1 VPLRPV
7 RRAATTRR
15 ERPAA
20 LSPRDETARIRE
32 FLGIVRESLSG
43 KQHEYTRGPLRHA
56 IVLLAVPMVLEMCM
70 ESVFAVCDIFFVAR
84 IGTDAVA
91 TVGLTESMLTLL
103 YAVAIG
109 LSMATTAMV
118 ARRIGEKKPKEA
130 SAAGMQAIYVGIA
143 LAAAIGIPCWIFAPR
158 LLELMGASAGVI
170 ETGAG
175 YPRIL
180 LGCNV
185 VIMLLFLNNA
195 VFRGAGDASVAM
207 RALWLANGIN
217 LVLDPCL
224 IFGLGPFPEMGVT
237 GAALATTIGRG
248 SGVLYQ
254 FAAFRSRRSRI
265 ELRGVALRLRTR
277 VMFRLVRIS
286 LGGVGQFLV
295 ATASWVALMR
305 IVAPYGSA
313 SLAGY
318 TIAVRIVVFAL
329 LPSWGLANAAATLVG
344 QNLGA
349 GKPERAERAV
359 WLTGLYNMIFLGLV
373 TVAFVGTAPWL
384 VAIFTDD
391 AEITP
396 VAVAALRIISYGYVF
411 YAWGMVLT
419 QAFNGAGD
427 TTTPTYLNLV
437 CFWMLQIPLAWWL
450 AGGVGIGPRGVFWS
464 VAIAESVLTVIAAI
478 VFRRGRWKSR
488 EV

>member
-1 VPLRPV
+1 MTSGNGQDKVKEV
-7 RRAATTRR
+7 
-15 ERPAA
+15 
-20 LSPRDETARIRE
+20 
-32 FLGIVRESLSG
+32 LGIVWDSLSG
-43 KQHEYTRGPLRHA
+43 KQHDYTSGSLRRA
-56 IVLLAVPMVLEMCM
+56 ILLLAVPMVLEMSM
-70 ESVFAVCDIFFVAR
+70 ESVFAICDIFFVAR
-84 IGTDAVA
+84 VGTDAVA

-103 YAVAIG
+103 YAIAIG
-109 LSMATTAMV
+109 LAMATTAMV
-118 ARRIGEKKPKEA
+118 SRRVGEGDSKAA
-130 SAAGMQAIYVGIA
+130 STAGMQAIYLGIG
-143 LAAAIGIPCWIFAPR
+143 LAAVIGIPCWFLAPR
-158 LLELMGASAGVI
+158 LLELMGATASVV

-175 YPRIL
+175 YTRIL
-180 LGCNV
+180 LGFNV

-248 SGVLYQ
+248 TGVLYQ

-265 ELRGVALRLRTR
+265 ELRGEALRLRLH
-277 VMFRLVRIS
+277 VLLRLVRIS
-286 LGGVGQFLV
+286 LGGVGQFLI
-295 ATASWVALMR
+295 ATASWIALMR

-313 SLAGY
+313 ALAGY

-349 GKPERAERAV
+349 QRPERAERAV
-359 WLTGLYNMIFLGLV
+359 WLTGVFNTLFLGLV
-373 TVAFVGTAPWL
+373 TVTFVSFAPWL

-391 AEITP
+391 PQITP
-396 VAVAALRIISYGYVF
+396 VAVASLRIISYGYVF

-427 TTTPTYLNLV
+427 TMTPTYINMV
-437 CFWMLQIPLAWWL
+437 CFWMLQIPMAWWL
-450 AGGVGIGPRGVFWS
+450 ANGIDLGPRGVFWA
-464 VAIAESVLTVIAAI
+464 VAVAESVLAVVAAM
-478 VFRRGRWKSR
+478 VFHRGAWKQQ